1 MFSKKLIPSLISA
14 DVTLE
19 GEIKS
24 AGAIQLDGTV
34 NGQIAVHHL
43 TIGEQGQVIGTITA
57 EEVVIKG
64 RVTGSVTATNVI
76 LEKSAQVQ
84 GDIFHG
90 TLSIAT
96 GAEVDGTVKKLETEN
111 VTDLSQPKTEKRPAP
126 KSQAAN

>member
-24 AGAIQLDGTV
+24 AGAIQLDGTI
-34 NGQIAVHHL
+34 NGQIAVNHL

-64 RVTGSVTATNVI
+64 RVTGSVTATSVI

-111 VTDLSQPKTEKRPAP
+111 VTDLSQPKVEKRPIP
-126 KSQAAN
+126 KSQVAN

>member
-24 AGAIQLDGTV
+24 AGAIQLDGTI
-34 NGQIAVHHL
+34 NGQIAVNHL

-64 RVTGSVTATNVI
+64 RVTGSVTATSVI

-111 VTDLSQPKTEKRPAP
+111 VTDLSQPKVEKRPTP
-126 KSQAAN
+126 KSQVAN